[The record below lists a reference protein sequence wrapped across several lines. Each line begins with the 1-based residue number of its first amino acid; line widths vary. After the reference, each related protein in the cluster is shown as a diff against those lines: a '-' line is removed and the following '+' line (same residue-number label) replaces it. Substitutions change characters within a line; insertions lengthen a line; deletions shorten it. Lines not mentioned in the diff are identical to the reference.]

1 MISQFSPRFRW
12 RTGAA
17 VFLLC
22 LAAILAACQS
32 TDPQLTATA
41 VYIEAQSEI
50 ESLSSTATVAR
61 ARMQTTL
68 DHAATRVERA
78 EEAGRFLRSNL
89 INLGTD
95 TGFIDDSL
103 RQLEAVSTQSPPT
116 IGARANTAPA
126 ADRVSPTITPITIV
140 TPPAATSAE
149 TSSVDGPRLEN
160 IVMASGVD
168 SNDCAIDANPRF
180 TPQSA
185 AIYVVGRAFNI
196 PAGAS
201 IRSIWRRSGL
211 EVVRFS
217 FNREYQINDSC
228 IWFFIDQ
235 TDTPFTPGSWS
246 VEILVEGA
254 PVSSPL
260 AFQIVNN

>member
-12 RTGAA
+12 RPSNS

-32 TDPQLTATA
+32 TEPQLTATA
-41 VYIEAQSEI
+41 VYMEAQSEI
-50 ESLSSTATVAR
+50 ESLRSTATVAR

-103 RQLEAVSTQSPPT
+103 RQLEAVATRSPPT
-116 IGARANTAPA
+116 IAARAHTAPA
-126 ADRVSPTITPITIV
+126 ADRISPTITPITIV
-140 TPPAATSAE
+140 TPPATTSAE
-149 TSSVDGPRLEN
+149 TAAAAGPRVEN

-168 SNDCAIDANPRF
+168 SNDCAIDVNPRF

-185 AIYVVGRAFNI
+185 AIYVVGRAFRI

-201 IRSIWRRSGL
+201 ISSIWRRSGL

-217 FNREYQINDSC
+217 FDRQHQINDSC

-235 TDTPFTPGSWS
+235 TDTPFSPGSWS
-246 VEILVEGA
+246 VEIHVDDA
-254 PVSSPL
+254 PVSSRL
-260 AFQIVNN
+260 AFQIANN